1 MYQYQLKSVSQVVSG
16 DNVIAL
22 LDLGFRLTWQV
33 ELSLSNVQTERY
45 GAPGQQARLFTE
57 NFLKEENGPF
67 VVQVSKDR
75 KDNYEAQ
82 IFNAAGD
89 DLGDAL
95 IEAKLG
101 RSFGS

>member
-1 MYQYQLKSVSQVVSG
+1 MYQYQLMAVSQVVAG
-16 DNVIAL
+16 DEMIVT
-22 LDLGFRLTWQV
+22 LDLGFRLTAQV
-33 ELSLSNVQTERY
+33 ELNLANVKTERY
-45 GAPGQQARLFTE
+45 GSVGQQARIFSE
-57 NFLKEENGPF
+57 NFLKEEHGPF

-82 IFNAAGD
+82 IFNSSGE

-101 RSFGS
+101 RSYGS